1 MSRKRKSDS
10 PTRGE
15 INEKVEK
22 NKEEMTEKVEEL
34 DTTATDTET
43 VRETLEN
50 LDFEGTAEGVDSVE
64 EAVTEAEDVTV
75 DIFDEEDEELNEFI
89 DSEVKEHE
97 QELQERTDSSESDFE
112 KVSDAVDQIATQ
124 KTNKELERAKTE
136 IRDDIEFLD
145 EQNEDSRDAREENEL
160 LQKQHRGRVHSEGR

>member
-15 INEKVEK
+15 VKEKVEK
-22 NKEEMTEKVEEL
+22 NEEEMTEKVEDL

-50 LDFEGTAEGVDSVE
+50 LDFEGTAEGVDSVA
-64 EAVTEAEDVTV
+64 EAVMEAEDVTV
-75 DIFDEEDEELNEFI
+75 DIFDEEDEELNEYI

-97 QELQERTDSSESDFE
+97 QELQERNGHHLYQSE
-112 KVSDAVDQIATQ
+112 
-124 KTNKELERAKTE
+124 R
-136 IRDDIEFLD
+136 RW
-145 EQNEDSRDAREENEL
+145 
-160 LQKQHRGRVHSEGR
+160 

>member
-1 MSRKRKSDS
+1 MSSKRKSDS

-15 INEKVEK
+15 VKEKVEK
-22 NKEEMTEKVEEL
+22 NKERMIEKVEVL

-75 DIFDEEDEELNEFI
+75 DIFDEEDEELNEYI

-112 KVSDAVDQIATQ
+112 KVSDAVDRITTQ
-124 KTNKELERAKTE
+124 ETNKELEGAKTE

-145 EQNEDSRDAREENEL
+145 EQNRESKEAREENEL
-160 LQKQHRGRVHSEGR
+160 LQQQHRSRVHGEGR